1 MNDFRVFL
9 LCGLATAV
17 PAWAVYAP
25 LPAPEQQKDW
35 SVNVKAG
42 ALHDSNIFGS
52 QDAPISSMVYSLS
65 PSFAYNGSLSDQ
77 TFAAFGYTL
86 ALDHFQRR
94 PGKKTLDSHDV
105 TGRIAHAFGP
115 ANNLD
120 VSDTYQIAKNPE
132 SLLAGVP
139 VNTDQS
145 YKRNELNGRYEFSPA
160 PKFGATLKAR
170 SILYRYDNATL
181 ARNLDRT
188 ENLYGLAGNYDL
200 HPQTKAVVE
209 LRHSDIYYRKQGE
222 TKNKHTEFVLVGF
235 DYAIARKLSL
245 TSRFGGEW
253 RDRAAESNTSS
264 PYAEFSAKYDYA
276 PRSFL
281 TAGYVYTFEETS
293 NVATYNDTQVNRFF
307 VNVQQA
313 VTGLIVASTSF
324 NYEPSQLQ
332 GRRGFRDDD
341 ETTTRI
347 GCAVTWLPDPHW
359 SVSLTFDYDNVDSD
373 AGGRDQNRKRGG
385 VTGQYSF

>member
-1 MNDFRVFL
+1 MNDFRVLL
-9 LCGLATAV
+9 LCGLVTTV

-25 LPAPEQQKDW
+25 LPEPEQQKDW
-35 SVNVKAG
+35 SVTAKAG
-42 ALHDSNIFGS
+42 VIHDSNIFGS
-52 QDAPISSMVYSLS
+52 QDGRISSMVYSLS

-94 PGKKTLDSHDV
+94 PGRKTVDSHDV

-139 VNTDQS
+139 LNTDQS

-160 PKFGATLKAR
+160 PKFGLALKAR
-170 SILYRYDNATL
+170 SILYRYDNANL
-181 ARNLDRT
+181 ARSVDRT
-188 ENLYGLAGNYDL
+188 ENLFGLAGNYDL
-200 HPQTKAVVE
+200 LPETNAVVE
-209 LRHSDIYYRKQGE
+209 FRHEDIYYRKEGE
-222 TKNKHTEFVLVGF
+222 SKNKHTNFALVGF
-235 DYAIARKLSL
+235 DYAIAKKLSL
-245 TSRFGGEW
+245 TTRVGNEW
-253 RDRAAESNTSS
+253 RDRAAESSTSS
-264 PYAEFSAKYDYA
+264 PYAELSAKYDYA
-276 PRSFL
+276 PRSFV

-307 VNVQQA
+307 VNVQHA
-313 VTGLIVASTSF
+313 ITGLIVASTSVD
-324 NYEPSQLQ
+324 YEPSQLQ
-332 GRRGFRDDD
+332 GRRGHSSDN

-347 GCAVTWLPDPHW
+347 GCALTWLPDPHW
-359 SVSLTFDYDNVDSD
+359 AVSLTFDYDHVSSD
-373 AGGRDQNRKRGG
+373 APGRNQNRNRGG
-385 VTGQYSF
+385 VSGQYSF